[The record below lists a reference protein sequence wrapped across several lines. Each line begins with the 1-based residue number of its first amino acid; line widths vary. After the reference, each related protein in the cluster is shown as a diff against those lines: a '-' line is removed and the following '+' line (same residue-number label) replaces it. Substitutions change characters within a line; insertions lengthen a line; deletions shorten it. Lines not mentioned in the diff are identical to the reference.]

1 MWISYAQNFEDVMLE
16 RAFANLAE
24 GFYVDVGAWDP
35 DLESVTRHFY
45 ERGWRGVNIEPNPY
59 YFRRLQARRPRD
71 VNLSVAVGARGGQAT
86 MTLVHDTGMSSL
98 DVNVA
103 ALHAPLGFEQEE
115 MQVEVRTLNSVFE
128 EQAPSTV
135 HFLKIDCEGSERD
148 VIVAFDLGRF
158 RPWIIL
164 VESVAPGAARTESHS
179 SWEPHV
185 LRSGYV
191 FAYFD
196 GLNRF
201 YIAREHAD
209 LQQHFAVPPNV
220 FDDFYVDRMMQMG
233 LALETKRKKAAE
245 RERAAWWRPPFA
257 ARRG

>member
-86 MTLVHDTGMSSL
+86 MTLVHHTGMSSL

-103 ALHAPLGFEQEE
+103 ALHAPLGFEQKE

-164 VESVAPGAARTESHS
+164 VEFVAPGAPGQSHTVRGSRMFCVPVMCLPISMDSTAFISPANTPTCNSILLFRPTCSMISTSTE
-179 SWEPHV
+179 
-185 LRSGYV
+185 
-191 FAYFD
+191 
-196 GLNRF
+196 
-201 YIAREHAD
+201 
-209 LQQHFAVPPNV
+209 
-220 FDDFYVDRMMQMG
+220 
-233 LALETKRKKAAE
+233 
-245 RERAAWWRPPFA
+245 
-257 ARRG
+257 

>member
-16 RAFANLAE
+16 RAFADLAE

-35 DLESVTRHFY
+35 DLKSVTRHFY

-59 YFRRLQARRPRD
+59 YFRRMQERRPRD
-71 VNLSVAVGARGGQAT
+71 VNLSVAVGARAGQAT

-98 DVNVA
+98 DANVA
-103 ALHAPLGFEQEE
+103 ASHAPLGFEQEE
-115 MQVEVRTLNSVFE
+115 MQVEVRTLNSIFE

-148 VIVAFDLGRF
+148 VIVEFDLGRF

-164 VESVAPGAARTESHS
+164 VKSVVPGSTLESHGA
-179 SWEPHV
+179 WEPHI
-185 LRSGYV
+185 LQSDYT

-201 YIAREHAD
+201 YVACEHAD

-233 LALETKRKKAAE
+233 VALEAKRKKAE
-245 RERAAWWRPPFA
+245 EENRAPWWRTPFV